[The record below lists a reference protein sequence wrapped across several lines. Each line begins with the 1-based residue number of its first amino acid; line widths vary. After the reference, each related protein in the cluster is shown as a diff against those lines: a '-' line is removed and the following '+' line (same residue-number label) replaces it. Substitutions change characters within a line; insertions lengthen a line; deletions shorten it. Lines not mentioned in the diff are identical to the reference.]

1 MERAEIAAG
10 LGDWSIISE
19 ISDEVLS
26 IDPANAE
33 AADYLNE
40 ANQKLHGRLVTAR
53 ADRALARSR
62 FEEDARQDAG
72 FFAVL
77 FSDTRRIGRLK
88 FFLWLVG
95 IYGTAMVASVVAA
108 FGLFAS
114 DSSATDE
121 NFDSIVAV
129 IALIATPI
137 GLTKIVRRFHDI
149 NQSGWSTLFLLI
161 PIANLVFALI
171 LLFKPGDQLGNNF
184 GPAPS

>member
-1 MERAEIAAG
+1 M
-10 LGDWSIISE
+10 
-19 ISDEVLS
+19 
-26 IDPANAE
+26 
-33 AADYLNE
+33 
-40 ANQKLHGRLVTAR
+40 TAR
-53 ADRALARSR
+53 PDRALARSR

-95 IYGTAMVASVVAA
+95 IYGTVMVASVVAA

-114 DSSATDE
+114 DS
-121 NFDSIVAV
+121 IVAV
-129 IALIATPI
+129 IATPI
-137 GLTKIVRRFHDI
+137 WLNKIVRRFHEI
-149 NQSGWSTLFLLI
+149 NQSGWSNLFLLI